1 MTPKDI
7 LLASRLADA
16 AGHAIR
22 PFFRSEFTSESK
34 SDASPVTEADRAAE
48 QAIRDILDAE
58 CPHDAIIGEEFGV
71 KAGDSK
77 RTWVLDPIDG
87 TISFMAGRP
96 IFGTL
101 IALMNEGWPV
111 MGVLD
116 QCISGE
122 RWVGITS
129 RETTLNGKAV
139 KTRPCKELSDAV
151 LASSAPQYFDDRSA
165 QHFMTLAAKTSKR
178 VVWGGDC
185 YNYALLAS
193 GHIDIVVESGLKLY
207 DMAALVPIVEGA
219 GGLMCDWNGEPL
231 NEDSEKN
238 GGHVIAVGDPA
249 RLEDVLEGLA

>member
-87 TISFMAGRP
+87 TIDIWHVNRADERRMACDGR
-96 IFGTL
+96 
-101 IALMNEGWPV
+101 A
-111 MGVLD
+111 
-116 QCISGE
+116 
-122 RWVGITS
+122 
-129 RETTLNGKAV
+129 
-139 KTRPCKELSDAV
+139 
-151 LASSAPQYFDDRSA
+151 RSM
-165 QHFMTLAAKTSKR
+165 HF
-178 VVWGGDC
+178 W
-185 YNYALLAS
+185 
-193 GHIDIVVESGLKLY
+193 
-207 DMAALVPIVEGA
+207 
-219 GGLMCDWNGEPL
+219 
-231 NEDSEKN
+231 
-238 GGHVIAVGDPA
+238 
-249 RLEDVLEGLA
+249 